1 MQHFTSRDI
10 SVLKKL
16 LKKRN
21 PYYKNTLCKFKQK
34 QQTWGLWCNCF
45 PNISDAKPIQFSL
58 IHVMPVHTSSCLRV
72 IYIFQSLVRSLLVL
86 AFLPGIHR
94 QDLYCKVRTL
104 QNESRKVSSEQA
116 LCDGGE
122 EELPFNWKRPPV
134 KPGWN
139 LSPLKKKKIS
149 SIDLFPSSLSLVIT
163 LQITVGGSKMWTFIP
178 SLISPSLNIGRQH
191 ASHQDKTCK

>member
-1 MQHFTSRDI
+1 MYTGFIWILTACLFISTLVWASIVCLNVGRNLSQAIKMLYFTIKSFCVFLRLWLLLLVSFGNAALHVSGHFSAEET
-10 SVLKKL
+10 VEE
-16 LKKRN
+16 KKRN

-34 QQTWGLWCNCF
+34 QQSWGLWCNCF

-104 QNESRKVSSEQA
+104 QN
-116 LCDGGE
+116 
-122 EELPFNWKRPPV
+122 
-134 KPGWN
+134 
-139 LSPLKKKKIS
+139 
-149 SIDLFPSSLSLVIT
+149 
-163 LQITVGGSKMWTFIP
+163 
-178 SLISPSLNIGRQH
+178 
-191 ASHQDKTCK
+191 